1 MTQIDDLS
9 PRPADGDG
17 AMRRRLVADLD
28 AYYAAPTPAD
38 VRAAVRATV
47 RAQALTAR
55 RVSQGRSPLISPI
68 RRVAAV
74 AAAVL
79 LALGG
84 LAGYL
89 RVQAPTPVSAQ
100 TILRRAAAALTA
112 GRPNEVTHDVNR
124 VYYGPNRAQD
134 VSQDVYI
141 QGPLTLTVDQWTQLD
156 ATGAISRQVTTATTP
171 AGTLVFRALRHGREV
186 RSYGARGPGRD
197 WIVDVTQA
205 LESDPTP
212 VVNNG
217 FVGLDLARLVGEAR
231 AGAASYIHLLPGQT
245 MAGAP
250 VDVVE
255 IGTRADATILYIDA
269 QTYAIRGVDEVE
281 SWSGHGPR
289 HLALSM
295 RLLRHAVVAPAAI
308 PIGTFALAAPAGVP
322 VLHPTPT
329 TQLLDIATAVR
340 QSPAPVPVLGRGIWG
355 LRLQAVTRTRLVARA
370 AAIGY
375 VYGTTAADLVGLK
388 RLTVSIVAGPDAASV
403 AAATG
408 RAAGQPRAGRPL
420 VAMIMGQVVPARYT
434 AYTARGGAMGGL
446 YVLTYRQGIATVSLT
461 GYGLTKAEFFAAVA
475 ALVDGTTH
483 PRVRA
488 HLQGELDRSLAAW
501 HMAGGTRGG

>member
-1 MTQIDDLS
+1 MMPIDDF
-9 PRPADGDG
+9 PPDPANGDN
-17 AMRRRLVADLD
+17 AVRCRLVADLE
-28 AYYAAPTPAD
+28 AFYAAPAPAD

-47 RAQALTAR
+47 RAQALTVR
-55 RVSQGRSPLISPI
+55 RVPRRRALLAPPI

-112 GRPNEVTHDVNR
+112 AHPNEVTHDVSR

-141 QGPLTLTVDQWTQLD
+141 QGPLTLTVDRWTQLD
-156 ATGAISRQVTTATTP
+156 ATEAISRQVTTATTP
-171 AGTLVFRALRHGREV
+171 AGTLVFRALRQGREV
-186 RSYGARGPGRD
+186 RTYGARGPGRD

-212 VVNNG
+212 VVNSG
-217 FVGLDLARLVGEAR
+217 FLWLDLARLVGEAR
-231 AGAASYIHLLPGQT
+231 AGAASYIHLLPART
-245 MAGAP
+245 VAGAP

-255 IGTRADATILYIDA
+255 IGTRAEATILYIDA
-269 QTYAIRGVDEVE
+269 RTYAIRGVDEVE
-281 SWSGHGPR
+281 SWSGHGRR

-295 RLLRHAVVAPAAI
+295 RLLRRVVVAPAAI
-308 PIGTFALAAPAGVP
+308 PGGTFALAVPAGVP
-322 VLHPTPT
+322 VLRPTPA
-329 TQLLDIATAVR
+329 TQLLDVATAVR
-340 QSPAPVPVLGRGIWG
+340 QSPAPVPVLGRDIRG
-355 LRLQAVTRTRLVARA
+355 LRLQAVTRTRLIARA
-370 AAIGY
+370 AAIEY
-375 VYGTTAADLVGLK
+375 VYRTTPADLVGLK
-388 RLTVSIVAGPDAASV
+388 RLIVGIVVGPDAVSV

-408 RAAGQPRAGRPL
+408 RAANQPTAGRPI
-420 VAMIMGQVVPARYT
+420 ATTIMGRVVSARYT
-434 AYTARGGAMGGL
+434 TMGGTMGGL
-446 YVLTYRQGIATVSLT
+446 YVLTYRQGSATVSLT
-461 GYGLTKAEFFAAVA
+461 SYGLTKAEFFAAVA
-475 ALVDGTTH
+475 ALVDGTSH
-483 PRVRA
+483 PQVRA

-501 HMAGGTRGG
+501 HVVGGTRGG